1 LPAGTTTKNLPKEG
15 CTMAVTIRAL
25 EELVGQLQLAEQ
37 VEVAPTL
44 VIGLG
49 GSGTWTARRLK
60 KLMQQRYG
68 KDIPLIRFLFVDCDQ
83 GAFTSQPELADV
95 QDAEKVAMFIRNPEQ
110 IWQEVWQGIGERAK
124 WQDWLPEQL
133 DVGILRHAIGAGG
146 IRPVG
151 RFALFA
157 SLREVWERLTSALR
171 DILAIEQQ
179 LRMTLGEQAGRVIVH
194 HNEPRIYIVG
204 SLCGGTGSS
213 IFLDIAVLVRHCLR
227 QIAPDAQPSIVGV
240 FFLPSAFASEPALR
254 SNIAFLSI
262 LQANGYA
269 ALKELEHFCDGTAL
283 QSQPFTFRYPLIGD
297 VTVNAPVYDEAFV
310 VEEGTPDGRSL
321 SRKEEVFEMVTRSL
335 LVDIGSPFGS
345 RLRSA
350 RANIETVLRMALC
363 PRTGKV
369 RLIHSLGMT
378 SVAVPIAEIVKRGA
392 LQRLRQFLN
401 DHALGQEISAS
412 ELERAVNDFLQANRL
427 EERGDRN
434 DLLERLLTKDG
445 EVLTYTLSRTREELE
460 REAGG
465 GELQQ
470 AHYVADWIEQEMN
483 RLRTQ
488 LLSEAQRLVQENQ
501 IAVLRDAT
509 TDIANRLTALIQ
521 QKGLRAARQFVGEL
535 RLVFQIVRDE
545 LLREQQE
552 YDQNSKGALENAIAN
567 QVAFLRGLQ
576 GLWGSLRALGRA
588 DEQAMDEALR
598 RLQEYGNAEPLSVAR
613 QVALELLGSDQPI
626 GGQLS
631 LLRQL
636 EEWERALEQAIGKL
650 TELERR
656 CGEGL
661 HTRSASAPTGSTY
674 VLEQWVIKPGEFD
687 AYLQGIALDP
697 ATYRDAL
704 WQKLGGDFEGVM
716 RTLREKS
723 ADTLLEE
730 LAQVIGERLRNALAK
745 RLNIQRVIQEKQQ
758 QFETILREMLRV
770 CQPFWRA
777 PRDGIGG
784 IGYQKFF
791 AITVPASDEATENI
805 IQETAKEFGYQPE
818 TVHSGYPFVIEMG
831 VRFYGARA
839 FWITTTALMRQEY
852 ERKRQ
857 FPATAGLLHIDRR
870 FLDLLPDLY
879 EGVQ

>member
-1 LPAGTTTKNLPKEG
+1 
-15 CTMAVTIRAL
+15 MAVTIRAL
-25 EELVGQLQLAEQ
+25 EELVGQLQLAER
-37 VEVAPTL
+37 VEVSPTL

-49 GSGTWTARRLK
+49 GSGTWAARRLK
-60 KLMQQRYG
+60 KLMRQRYG
-68 KDIPLIRFLFVDCDQ
+68 IIPLIRFLFVDCDQ

-95 QDAEKVAMFIRNPEQ
+95 QDDEKVALFIRNPER
-110 IWQEVWQGIGERAK
+110 IWQEVQEGIGERAK
-124 WQDWLPEQL
+124 WRDWLPEQL
-133 DVGILRHAIGAGG
+133 NVGILRHAIGAGG

-157 SLREVWERLTSALR
+157 SLQEVWERLTSALR

-179 LRMTLGEQAGRVIVH
+179 LRMTLGDQAGRVVVH
-194 HNEPRIYIVG
+194 YSEPRIYIIG

-227 QIAPDAQPSIVGV
+227 QIAPDAQPSILGV
-240 FFLPSAFASEPALR
+240 FFLPSVFAGEPTLR
-254 SNIAFLSI
+254 SNIAFLSV
-262 LQANGYA
+262 LKANGYA
-269 ALKELEHFCDGTAL
+269 ALKELEHFCDGMAL

-297 VTVNAPVYDEAFV
+297 VTVNAPVYDEDFV
-310 VEEGTPDGRSL
+310 VEDGTPDGRHLNS
-321 SRKEEVFEMVTRSL
+321 KEEVFEMVARSL

-350 RANIETVLRMALC
+350 RANFETVLQMERC
-363 PRTGKV
+363 PQTGKV

-392 LQRLRQFLN
+392 LQRLRQFLT
-401 DHALGQEISAS
+401 DHALGQELSAS
-412 ELERAVNDFLQANRL
+412 ELEREVNEFLQANKL

-434 DLLERLLTKDG
+434 DLLERLLTRDG
-445 EVLTYTLSRTREELE
+445 EVLNYTLPRTREELE

-465 GELQQ
+465 SELQQ
-470 AHYVADWIEQEMN
+470 AHYVAEWIEQEMN

-535 RLVFQIVRDE
+535 RLVFQTVRDE

-552 YDQNSKGALENAIAN
+552 YDQNIKGALENAIAN
-567 QVAFLRGLQ
+567 HVAFLRGLQ
-576 GLWGSLRALGRA
+576 GVWGSLKALGRV

-598 RLQEYGNAEPLSVAR
+598 RLQDYGNAEPLSVAR
-613 QVALELLGSDQPI
+613 RAVLELLGSDQPI

-650 TELERR
+650 NELERR

-661 HTRSASAPTGSTY
+661 HTRLPSKPTGSTSNSEY
-674 VLEQWVIKPGEFD
+674 VLEKWVIQPSEFD
-687 AYLQGIALDP
+687 AYLQDIALDP
-697 ATYRDAL
+697 ATYRDEL
-704 WQKLGGDFEGVM
+704 WQKLGGDFESVV

-723 ADTLLEE
+723 ADALLEE
-730 LAQVIGERLRNALAK
+730 LAQVIGKPLRDALAD
-745 RLNIQRVIQEKQQ
+745 RLSIQRVIQEKQQ

-784 IGYQKFF
+784 VGYQKFF
-791 AITVPASDEATENI
+791 AVTVPAHKDDPQFREMEQTL
-805 IQETAKEFGYQPE
+805 QETAKEFGYQPE
-818 TVHSGYPFVIEMG
+818 TVHSGYHFAIEIG
-831 VRFYGARA
+831 VRYYGARA

-879 EGVQ
+879 EGVQQSG